1 MNERHDTSDSGTDV
15 RELTGVVALGAADD
29 MDRRRLERATV
40 ADPAIADEMRRHRL
54 VVDALA
60 DAMDTTPPSGLWDV
74 IRSSIDE
81 IDEVDETDEVDGGA
95 VDPSAAGRTWRRPER
110 RVLLSAA
117 AIVAVV
123 AIAGATVFGIVRS
136 DGPGDSIA
144 AMTAMADDAARQ
156 PGSRTGVLTDAGSTM
171 SVKVVVDAEGHGFV
185 MTDPLPA
192 LPTDETYQLWSATD
206 GEMVSLGLLGSNP
219 RMSLVS
225 IDAAVTELA
234 ITREPA
240 RGSVAPTSGPMA
252 SGRLV

>member
-1 MNERHDTSDSGTDV
+1 M
-15 RELTGVVALGAADD
+15 
-29 MDRRRLERATV
+29 RL
-40 ADPAIADEMRRHRL
+40 HQL
-54 VVDALA
+54 VVDSLA
-60 DAMDTTPPSGLWDV
+60 DAVDTPPPPGLWDA

-81 IDEVDETDEVDGGA
+81 IDDTDDTDSGA
-95 VDPSAAGRTWRRPER
+95 VDLSASGRTWRRPER

-123 AIAGATVFGIVRS
+123 AIAGATVFGLARS
-136 DGPGDSIA
+136 DAPTDSIA
-144 AMTAMADDAARQ
+144 AMTAMANDAARQ
-156 PGSRTGVLTDAGSTM
+156 PGSRTGVLTDPDNTM

-185 MTDPLPA
+185 MTDPLPE
-192 LPTDETYQLWSATD
+192 LPADETYQLWSATD
-206 GEMVSLGLLGSNP
+206 GEMVSLGMLGSNP

-252 SGRLV
+252 TGRLV

>member
-1 MNERHDTSDSGTDV
+1 MNERHDMSDSTADA

-29 MDRRRLERATV
+29 MERRRLERAIV
-40 ADPAIADEMRRHRL
+40 ADPTIGEEMRRHRL

-60 DAMDTTPPSGLWDV
+60 DAVAAPPPPGLWEA

-81 IDEVDETDEVDGGA
+81 ADDIDTTDRGA
-95 VDPSAAGRTWRRPER
+95 VDPAAGRTWWRPQRRI
-110 RVLLSAA
+110 LLSAA

-123 AIAGATVFGIVRS
+123 AIAGAAVVGIVGA
-136 DGPGDSIA
+136 DGPTDSIA

-156 PGSRTGVLTDAGSTM
+156 PGSRTGVLTDAASTM
-171 SVKVVVDAEGHGFV
+171 AVKVVVDVEGHGFV

-206 GEMVSLGLLGSNP
+206 GEMVSLGMLGSNP

-225 IDAAVTELA
+225 IDATVTELA

-252 SGRLV
+252 TGRLI

>member
-1 MNERHDTSDSGTDV
+1 MNEPRHPSDSGTDV
-15 RELTGVVALGAADD
+15 RELTGIVALGAADD
-29 MDRRRLERATV
+29 MERRLLERATV

-60 DAMDTTPPSGLWDV
+60 DAMDTPPPTGLWDA

-81 IDEVDETDEVDGGA
+81 SDEGHEARESESGA
-95 VDPSAAGRTWRRPER
+95 VDLAATDRRWRRGER

-123 AIAGATVFGIVRS
+123 AIAGATVFGIIRS
-136 DGPGDSIA
+136 DGPADSIA

-156 PGSRTGVLTDAGSTM
+156 PGSRTGVLTDADSTM

-206 GEMVSLGLLGSNP
+206 GEMVSLGMLGSNP

-225 IDAAVTELA
+225 IDATVTELA

-252 SGRLV
+252 TGRLV